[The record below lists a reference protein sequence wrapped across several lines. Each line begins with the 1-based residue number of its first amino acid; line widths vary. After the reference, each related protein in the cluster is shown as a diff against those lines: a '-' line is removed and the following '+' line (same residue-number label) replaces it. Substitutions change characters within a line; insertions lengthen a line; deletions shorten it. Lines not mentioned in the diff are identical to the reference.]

1 MALCFEV
8 NNIYNPHSKNEI
20 GTFNILVLDERIE
33 AQWD

>member
-20 GTFNILVLDERIE
+20 GTLNIPVLDDRIE
-33 AQWD
+33 AQLD